1 MDFDFTD
8 ILAGAELVILA
19 MLSYAKPFFRK
30 LLKEVVS
37 EQLDLKLGPLVARVQ
52 RLEIVVRDSELE
64 GDIAPRK
71 IARKPTNPI
80 PVDFGAAE

>member
-1 MDFDFTD
+1 MGFDFTD

-30 LLKEVVS
+30 LLTEVVS
-37 EQLDLKLGPLVARVQ
+37 KQLELKLKPLVARVQ
-52 RLEIVVRDSELE
+52 RLEIVVRDSELG
-64 GDIAPRK
+64 GDIAPDE

-80 PVDFGAAE
+80 AVDFGAAE